1 MKDKKPIIDSPEY
14 RENIGKK
21 LKLHRIM
28 RNFSVSDVA
37 YMLGTS
43 DKTISN
49 TESGKTTNIDYYF
62 EYAKA
67 VQYPMETLLDFKIS
81 MIPRNPLPNERL
93 EATKLTAK
101 IKQYIIERNF
111 LSNGKTVAQI
121 RDELVKLK
129 QIDINVVTSSSV
141 AGVMRNLLSDNI
153 VKVADKDGRKNVY
166 VRGNNLHN
174 YQLIKIY

>member
-14 RENIGKK
+14 RENIGRK
-21 LKLHRIM
+21 LRLHRIM

-49 TESGKTTNIDYYF
+49 TESGKTTNIDYYV

-67 VQYPMETLLDFKIS
+67 VQYPMETLVDFKIS
-81 MIPRNPLPNERL
+81 LTPINPLPSERQ

-101 IKQYIIERNF
+101 IRQSIIESNF
-111 LSNGKTVAQI
+111 LSDGRTVAQI
-121 RDELVKLK
+121 REELAKLK
-129 QIDINVVTSSSV
+129 QINLEEVSSTDI
-141 AGVMRNLLSDNI
+141 AGVMRNLANDNV
-153 VKVADKDGRKNVY
+153 VKVGDKDGRKNKY
-166 VRGNNLHN
+166 VKV
-174 YQLIKIY
+174 Q

>member
-21 LKLHRIM
+21 LKLHRIIK
-28 RNFSVSDVA
+28 NFSVNDVA

-49 TESGKTTNIDYYF
+49 TESGKTTNIDYYV

-93 EATKLTAK
+93 EGTKLTAK
-101 IKQYIIERNF
+101 IRKSIIESNF
-111 LSNGKTVAQI
+111 LSNGRTVAKIHEELIRLNQI
-121 RDELVKLK
+121 
-129 QIDINVVTSSSV
+129 TSTQVSSTAI
-141 AGVMRNLLSDNI
+141 AGVMRNLASDNI
-153 VKVADKDGRKNVY
+153 VKVGGKDGRKNLY
-166 VRGNNLHN
+166 V
-174 YQLIKIY
+174 KIE

>member
-14 RENIGKK
+14 RKNIGKK

-49 TESGKTTNIDYYF
+49 TESGKTTNIDYYV

-81 MIPRNPLPNERL
+81 MIPLYPLPNERL

-101 IKQYIIERNF
+101 IRQYIIEGNF
-111 LSNGKTVAQI
+111 LSDGRTVAQI
-121 RDELVKLK
+121 RAELAKLK
-129 QIDINVVTSSSV
+129 QIDTNAVTSSHV
-141 AGVMRNLLSDNI
+141 AGVMRNLSNDNL
-153 VKVADKDGRKNVY
+153 VKVGGNDGRKNLY
-166 VRGNNLHN
+166 V
-174 YQLIKIY
+174 KAD

>member
-14 RENIGKK
+14 RKKTGKK

-49 TESGKTTNIDYYF
+49 TESGKTTNIDYYV

-93 EATKLTAK
+93 EATKLTAR
-101 IKQYIIERNF
+101 IRQSIIESNF
-111 LSNGKTVAQI
+111 LSNGRTVAQI
-121 RDELVKLK
+121 RDELAKLN
-129 QIDINVVTSSSV
+129 QIDTNDVTSSHV
-141 AGVMRNLLSDNI
+141 AGVMRNLANDNI
-153 VKVADKDGRKNVY
+153 VKVAEKDGRKNLY
-166 VRGNNLHN
+166 VRVG
-174 YQLIKIY
+174 

>member
-21 LKLHRIM
+21 LKLYRIM

-37 YMLGTS
+37 YMIGTS

-101 IKQYIIERNF
+101 IKQYIIEHNF

-121 RDELVKLK
+121 HDELIKLK
-129 QIDINVVTSSSV
+129 LISSTQVSSTGI
-141 AGVMRNLLSDNI
+141 AGVMRNLANDNL
-153 VKVADKDGRKNVY
+153 VKVGMKDGRKNLY
-166 VRGNNLHN
+166 VRVE
-174 YQLIKIY
+174 

>member
-14 RENIGKK
+14 RQNIGKK

-49 TESGKTTNIDYYF
+49 TESGKTTNIDYYV

-81 MIPRNPLPNERL
+81 MIPLNPLPNERL

-101 IKQYIIERNF
+101 IRQYIIEGNF
-111 LSNGKTVAQI
+111 LSDGRTVAQI
-121 RDELVKLK
+121 RAELAKLK
-129 QIDINVVTSSSV
+129 QIDTNAVTSSHV
-141 AGVMRNLLSDNI
+141 AGVMRNLVNDNI
-153 VKVADKDGRKNVY
+153 VMVGGNDGRKNLY
-166 VRGNNLHN
+166 VRVE
-174 YQLIKIY
+174 